1 MNENKTE
8 YSKVQKFT
16 LLVAILTS
24 FQSSFI
30 GSAINLSIPDISA
43 EFAVSAVAIG
53 WIVTAYMLPV
63 AALSVPFGR
72 ISDIIGKK
80 QIILLGLA
88 IFTFGNITSIVVNS
102 FALLVISR
110 IIQAIGAAMIFATN
124 HAILVSEFPGRMRG
138 KVLGY
143 ALAATYTGL
152 SAGPVLGGIF
162 NHYLGWRYIF
172 LFTAILGVISLV
184 LAAKMLP
191 KRESELAGEKF
202 DMAGNVMYVMMILL
216 IIYGLNACSENPA
229 TLILV
234 PIGVI
239 FGVLFV
245 RRQLRVDS
253 PVVNVRLFANNISYT
268 LSNLAALLNYAATY
282 AISYLLS
289 IYLQVAAGFPSQTAG
304 IILLAQ
310 PIVMAV
316 LSPYMGR
323 LSDRISP
330 FKMASFGM
338 ALIALCLFVLSFV
351 GVNTPVWFIIVIL
364 CITGFGFA
372 AFSSPNTNAVMSSVS
387 KEFYGVAS
395 SLLATMR
402 NIGHVTSMVIVT
414 IIVSLNLGDVALADA
429 SPSELV
435 HTMKVA
441 YLVFTVICI
450 FGVFCSA
457 KRKTK

>member
-1 MNENKTE
+1 MNENRFE

-30 GSAINLSIPDISA
+30 GSAINLSIPDISM

-80 QIILLGLA
+80 QILLLGLA
-88 IFTFGNITSIVVNS
+88 IFSVGAMISVIAPS
-102 FALLVISR
+102 FAILVISR
-110 IIQAIGAAMIFATN
+110 IVQAIGAAMVFATN
-124 HAILVSEFPGRMRG
+124 HAILISEFPGKMRG
-138 KVLGY
+138 KVLGF

-152 SAGPVLGGIF
+152 SAGPVIGGIF

-172 LFTAILGVISLV
+172 LFTGVLGIISLIM
-184 LAAKMLP
+184 AAKMLP
-191 KRESELAGEKF
+191 SRKSALADEKF
-202 DMAGNVMYVMMILL
+202 DMVGNVLYVAMILL
-216 IIYGLNACSENPA
+216 TIYGLNAFSENFA
-229 TLILV
+229 ALALV
-234 PIGVI
+234 PIGVVI
-239 FGVLFV
+239 GILFV
-245 RRQLRVDS
+245 RRQLKVDS
-253 PVVNVRLFANNISYT
+253 PVVDVRLFASNISYS

-282 AISYLLS
+282 AISYLLA
-289 IYLQVAAGFPSQTAG
+289 IYLQVVAGYPSQTAG
-304 IILLAQ
+304 LILLAQ
-310 PIVMAV
+310 PIIMAV
-316 LSPYMGR
+316 LSPTMGR

-338 ALIALCLFVLSFV
+338 ALIAVCLFVFSFV
-351 GVNTPVWFIIVIL
+351 GINTPVWFIVIVL

-372 AFSSPNTNAVMSSVS
+372 AFSSPNTNAVMSCVG
-387 KEFYGVAS
+387 KESYGVAS

-402 NIGHVTSMVIVT
+402 NLGHVSSMVIVT

-429 SPSELV
+429 TPEGLV

-441 YLVFTVICI
+441 YLVFTAICI

-457 KRKTK
+457 KRKSK